1 MAESFSSWRIRG
13 TSSSSRSS
21 SLEYSFWNESSIL
34 FKVADE
40 PWWLS
45 WDLFSLLTELSPPA
59 KAPVAG
65 ELPRPVPFAFGELP
79 AWTGVLYDGKR
90 SDSLDLIF
98 DSFFEMPIN
107 SLLSAAL
114 FPLPE
119 LVGNGASS
127 IKALLIGFI
136 SPLKNEYA
144 FQTYFGVPVYILK

>member
-1 MAESFSSWRIRG
+1 
-13 TSSSSRSS
+13 
-21 SLEYSFWNESSIL
+21 
-34 FKVADE
+34 
-40 PWWLS
+40 
-45 WDLFSLLTELSPPA
+45 
-59 KAPVAG
+59 
-65 ELPRPVPFAFGELP
+65 
-79 AWTGVLYDGKR
+79 
-90 SDSLDLIF
+90 
-98 DSFFEMPIN
+98 MPIN